1 MKHILSSVK
10 LLIVISVFLACYSCN
25 QLPSHDQ
32 LTEEIV
38 VDPALDSLFIWL
50 NKNNMFNGAVAI
62 KKEGKLL
69 LKKGYGFA
77 NYHRND
83 RFQSSTSMEIASVSK
98 QFTATAIALLIQ
110 EGKIG
115 LEDTVKKYLGEDFP
129 YEGVT
134 IKNLVTHTSGIP
146 DYEDYFKQIG
156 IQPRLLPTLILFA
169 ISRLKNLGDYYQG
182 SIITI
187 QIQGIFYWPK
197 L

>member
-69 LKKGYGFA
+69 LKKGIWICKL
-77 NYHRND
+77 
-83 RFQSSTSMEIASVSK
+83 SS
-98 QFTATAIALLIQ
+98 
-110 EGKIG
+110 
-115 LEDTVKKYLGEDFP
+115 
-129 YEGVT
+129 
-134 IKNLVTHTSGIP
+134 
-146 DYEDYFKQIG
+146 
-156 IQPRLLPTLILFA
+156 
-169 ISRLKNLGDYYQG
+169 
-182 SIITI
+182 
-187 QIQGIFYWPK
+187 
-197 L
+197 